1 MGVTKLIHSAGQGLW
16 IHLHLRRTWLI
27 LLAKSGISE
36 ASMRAHFNLVESYFI
51 TKIIMKQMGRTT
63 SSLNT
68 IYGSTPS
75 NGSMQSLLGKLA
87 AKLNVLLA
95 K

>member
-1 MGVTKLIHSAGQGLW
+1 MTKLIYSAGQGLW
-16 IHLHLRRTWLI
+16 IHLHLRRTLLI
-27 LLAKSGISE
+27 LLTKSGISE

-51 TKIIMKQMGRTT
+51 TKIITKQMGRTT
-63 SSLNT
+63 SSLNI
-68 IYGSTPS
+68 IYGSSPS
-75 NGSMQSLLGKLA
+75 NGSMQSLHGKLA